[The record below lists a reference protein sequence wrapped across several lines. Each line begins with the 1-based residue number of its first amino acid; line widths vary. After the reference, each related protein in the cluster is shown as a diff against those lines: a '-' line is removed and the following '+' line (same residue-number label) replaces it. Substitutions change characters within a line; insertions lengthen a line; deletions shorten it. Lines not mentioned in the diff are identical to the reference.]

1 MQGQTE
7 DCLARV
13 RAGVLWVSPL
23 GPAWGD
29 ARRPGPWGGSSGCE
43 ACRELPGP
51 PWRSG
56 DSAGQ
61 PAGQA
66 ADPARPSQPPA
77 RPAPAAWAWV
87 TVCHMSTTHHHRG
100 GVSFTAPDP
109 DPAGRRGTPRQP
121 PPHPGWAEPGEL
133 LSQHLWPL
141 QWARASISLG
151 SGFRSLKKRH
161 TKGLRGGDGWPFS
174 RPLPP
179 RAAAAQAE
187 LTPTRATEGHGRSRR
202 LPSAEHSWRVGETDV
217 GTPGS
222 WAAWWGVDH
231 EGEGLGPCAPGSSR
245 LPGGHPITC
254 LTPCAPFW
262 WPCSFDPRRLP

>member
-1 MQGQTE
+1 MGWEQ
-7 DCLARV
+7 RV
-13 RAGVLWVSPL
+13 RGM
-23 GPAWGD
+23 
-29 ARRPGPWGGSSGCE
+29 PG
-43 ACRELPGP
+43 A
-51 PWRSG
+51 
-56 DSAGQ
+56 
-61 PAGQA
+61 
-66 ADPARPSQPPA
+66 A
-77 RPAPAAWAWV
+77 RPALAFGRLGRAAGRAGCRPSMPLAA
-87 TVCHMSTTHHHRG
+87 TGKAGPGRLGTGGRLPHEHHAPPSG

-141 QWARASISLG
+141 QWARAGIGLG
-151 SGFRSLKKRH
+151 SGLRSLKKRH

-222 WAAWWGVDH
+222 WAAWCGVDH

-245 LPGGHPITC
+245 LLGGHPITC

>member
-1 MQGQTE
+1 MGWEQ
-7 DCLARV
+7 RV
-13 RAGVLWVSPL
+13 RGMPGAARPALAFGRLGRAAGRA
-23 GPAWGD
+23 GC
-29 ARRPGPWGGSSGCE
+29 RPS
-43 ACRELPGP
+43 
-51 PWRSG
+51 
-56 DSAGQ
+56 
-61 PAGQA
+61 
-66 ADPARPSQPPA
+66 PSQPLA
-77 RPAPAAWAWV
+77 RPAPAAWARV
-87 TVCHMSTTHHHRG
+87 AVCHMSTTHHHQG

-141 QWARASISLG
+141 QWARAGIGLG
-151 SGFRSLKKRH
+151 SGLRSLKKRH

-222 WAAWWGVDH
+222 WAAWCGVDH

-245 LPGGHPITC
+245 LLGGHPITC

>member
-1 MQGQTE
+1 MGAAG
-7 DCLARV
+7 ARHAGSCQAHPGV
-13 RAGVLWVSPL
+13 RAT
-23 GPAWGD
+23 
-29 ARRPGPWGGSSGCE
+29 RPGSWQGRLQTQPLTATGKAGPGRLGTGG
-43 ACRELPGP
+43 RLPHEHHAP
-51 PWRSG
+51 PL
-56 DSAGQ
+56 
-61 PAGQA
+61 
-66 ADPARPSQPPA
+66 
-77 RPAPAAWAWV
+77 
-87 TVCHMSTTHHHRG
+87 G

-141 QWARASISLG
+141 QWARAGIGLG
-151 SGFRSLKKRH
+151 SGLRSLKKRH

-245 LPGGHPITC
+245 LLGGHPITC